1 MYRIACLLLCALS
14 LPSHALTKVDVFKT
28 EVVLPDQEKAEAA
41 AQAKGLEQ
49 VLVKASGQKSVASNE
64 VISKAL
70 RSSGQYLSQIGS
82 GSVAGEPS
90 LVMAFNP
97 RQIQS
102 LLTQAAVPY
111 WTPNRSNVLVWL
123 VEEDRYQRQI
133 AWEQS
138 GSSTITQ
145 ITEFAQTRGLPITVP
160 VGDFDDVTGISAPD
174 LWGGFVAPISN
185 ASARYPADAV
195 LVVRVQHLSNRT
207 SVRWTLY
214 DQKPEAMVS
223 EQTSPMTGKLSGA
236 IGPVLEQVVDQV
248 SDYFSGKSAV
258 QVSDSST
265 QYVLT
270 EFMDVSN
277 ASDFFNLESLLQGL
291 NSVATV
297 DVMKIHSTGITFKV
311 HLLADQ
317 ADFERELSNFK
328 QVQKFELAPEFE
340 LLDSQPVDEG
350 NTANAQAVLVDA
362 NQSALEAKTNPTEE
376 SAQDSNVANTELN
389 TMNDQQL
396 APVET
401 LAEETEV
408 ASDVYKATLVYEWLG

>member
-28 EVVLPDQEKAEAA
+28 EVVLPKQDKAEAA
-41 AQAKGLEQ
+41 AQAQGLEQ
-49 VLVKASGQKSVASNE
+49 VLIKASGQKSVASNE

-70 RSSGQYLSQIGS
+70 RSSGQYLSQIGT
-82 GSVAGEPS
+82 GSIAGEPS

-97 RQIQS
+97 RQVQS

-111 WTPNRSNVLVWL
+111 WTPNRSNVLVWV

-138 GSSTITQ
+138 GSRAVTQ
-145 ITEFAQTRGLPITVP
+145 ITEHAQTRGLPITVP

-174 LWGGFVAPISN
+174 LWGGFVTPISN
-185 ASARYPADAV
+185 ASTRYPADAV
-195 LVVRVQHLSNRT
+195 LVVRIQHLSNRT

-223 EQTSPMTGKLSGA
+223 EQTSPMTGQLSGA
-236 IGPVLEQVVDQV
+236 VGPVLEQVVDQV
-248 SDYFSGKSAV
+248 SDYFSSKSAV

-270 EFMDVSN
+270 EFLDVSN
-277 ASDFFNLESLLQGL
+277 ASDFFNLESLLKGL

-297 DVMKIHSTGITFKV
+297 DVMKIHATGITFRV
-311 HLLADQ
+311 HLLAAQ

-328 QVQKFELAPEFE
+328 QVQKFEMTPEFE
-340 LLDSQPVDEG
+340 LIESQPVDEA
-350 NTANAQAVLVDA
+350 NTVNAEAVLVDSNEPDA
-362 NQSALEAKTNPTEE
+362 AVAPATNNEP
-376 SAQDSNVANTELN
+376 SVSGFDSNTGVNSAEDVAAE
-389 TMNDQQL
+389 
-396 APVET
+396 ET
-401 LAEETEV
+401 LAEDT
-408 ASDVYKATLVYEWLG
+408 DVVEDIYKATLVYEWLG

>member
-28 EVVLPDQEKAEAA
+28 EVVLPKQDKAEAA
-41 AQAKGLEQ
+41 AQALGLEQ

-70 RSSGQYLSQIGS
+70 RSSGQYLSQIGT
-82 GSVAGEPS
+82 GSIAGEPS

-111 WTPNRSNVLVWL
+111 WTPNRSNVLVWV

-138 GSSTITQ
+138 GSSAITQ
-145 ITEFAQTRGLPITVP
+145 MTEQAQTRGLPITVP

-185 ASARYPADAV
+185 ASVRYPADAV
-195 LVVRVQHLSNRT
+195 LVVRIQHLSNRT

-223 EQTSPMTGKLSGA
+223 DQTSPMTGQLSGA
-236 IGPVLEQVVDQV
+236 VGPVLEQVVDQV
-248 SDYFSGKSAV
+248 SDYFSSKSAV

-277 ASDFFNLESLLQGL
+277 ASDFFNLESLLKGL

-297 DVMKIHSTGITFKV
+297 DVMKIHATGITFRV
-311 HLLADQ
+311 HLLAEQ

-328 QVQKFELAPEFE
+328 QVQKFEMAPEFE
-340 LLDSQPVDEG
+340 LVESQPVDEA
-350 NTANAQAVLVDA
+350 NTANAEAVLNESNEPTVAVEPNA
-362 NQSALEAKTNPTEE
+362 NEVSVPGDSSTQSGTSSAETVIPAELVEEA
-376 SAQDSNVANTELN
+376 DI
-389 TMNDQQL
+389 
-396 APVET
+396 
-401 LAEETEV
+401 AE
-408 ASDVYKATLVYEWLG
+408 DVYKATLVYEWLG